1 MDITH
6 THPAYPNEQERDAAL
21 KDAMALLQHMTQGV
35 RRQVED
41 LHELAHSI
49 DGDAESLI
57 HDACVDLQVGC
68 EKLDEALRLLK
79 GE

>member
-1 MDITH
+1 MH
-6 THPAYPNEQERDAAL
+6 MHVSPHEEHPLHSPEA
-21 KDAMALLQHMTQGV
+21 AMALLQHMTQGV